1 MKKLF
6 VLLFVVIVASVVAT
20 VVAAVMSKNKLSGM
34 SDEEIRELLAMK
46 IGTRVGEDQLAS
58 IQDAV
63 IAGVRKGVAAELA
76 AEDLAA
82 DAADEAS
89 DTTDDAAAAAGDAGE
104 AVVDAAAA
112 IIEEA
117 SN

>member
-1 MKKLF
+1 MKKL
-6 VLLFVVIVASVVAT
+6 VMLLFIVIVASVVAT
-20 VVAAVMSKNKLSGM
+20 VVAAVLSKNKLSGM
-34 SDEEIRELLAMK
+34 SDEEIRELLATK

-63 IAGVRKGVAAELA
+63 IAGVRKGVAAEMA
-76 AEDLAA
+76 AADSLD
-82 DAADEAS
+82 DAADHAS
-89 DTTDDAAAAAGDAGE
+89 DADDDAAAAGDAGE

>member
-1 MKKLF
+1 MKKLI

-76 AEDLAA
+76 AEDLAD
-82 DAADEAS
+82 DASDANDEAVAS
-89 DTTDDAAAAAGDAGE
+89 AGDAGE